1 MRRYPVVLAS
11 LLILGLGAAAM
22 YGAGST
28 MVVIEPKD
36 MKDGEKKTVVDD
48 GRTIT
53 VEREGDSTHVT
64 IEGADKTRRVTIT
77 RDGNDV
83 RIDRLTDGNTRSF
96 VIGPDRPNIV
106 IDGVPLGDFK
116 GVPLVKPLRANKLHT
131 YFVCPKDKT
140 ELRIRDEQGK
150 DDATYKCPV
159 DGTVME
165 KKRGRGF
172 TFYYDDELFES
183 LL

>member
-1 MRRYPVVLAS
+1 MNRYPVVLAC
-11 LLILGLGAAAM
+11 LLTLGLGAAL

-28 MVVIEPKD
+28 MLVIEPKD
-36 MKDGEKKTVVDD
+36 MKDGDKKTVVDD

-53 VEREGDSTHVT
+53 VERDGDTTHVT
-64 IEGADKTRRVTIT
+64 IEGAEKTEKLTIT
-77 RDGNDV
+77 RDGNEV
-83 RIDRLTDGNTRSF
+83 RIGRLGNDGNTRSF
-96 VIGPDRPNIV
+96 VIGPDRPKIV
-106 IDGVPLGDFK
+106 IDGIPLGDF
-116 GVPLVKPLRANKLHT
+116 GGAPLVRPLRPNKMHT
-131 YFVCPKDKT
+131 FFVCPKDKT
-140 ELRIRDEQGK
+140 QLRVPQDK

-172 TFYYDDELFES
+172 TFYYDDEVFEN

>member
-1 MRRYPVVLAS
+1 MNRYPVVLTC
-11 LLILGLGAAAM
+11 LLTLSLGAAAM

-36 MKDGEKKTVVDD
+36 MKDGEKKTVIDD

-53 VEREGDSTHVT
+53 VERDGDTTHVT
-64 IEGADKTRRVTIT
+64 IEGADKTEKLTIT
-77 RDGNDV
+77 RDGNEV
-83 RIDRLTDGNTRSF
+83 RIGRLQDGVTKSF
-96 VIGPDRPNIV
+96 VIGPDRPKIT
-106 IDGVPLGDFK
+106 IDGVPLGDFD
-116 GVPLVKPLRANKLHT
+116 GVPLVRPLRPNKMHT

-140 ELRIRDEQGK
+140 QLRVPEEK

-172 TFYYDDELFES
+172 TFYYDDQVFEN